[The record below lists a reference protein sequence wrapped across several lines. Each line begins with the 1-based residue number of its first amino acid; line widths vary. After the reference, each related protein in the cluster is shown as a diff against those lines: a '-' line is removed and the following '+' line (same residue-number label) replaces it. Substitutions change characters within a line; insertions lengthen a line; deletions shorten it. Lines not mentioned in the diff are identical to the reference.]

1 MKKIIPCLLGVLITA
16 MVGCQ
21 STDDKS
27 SNVSD
32 IKDIK
37 FTLPAQIQWNAM
49 KSKDGVAT
57 IYLPKMPNVDFNNTP
72 VKVVYQKQLG
82 DKALAKSPKAIADE
96 ILSPMKKHCKQVGVG
111 KLKPVSTYANQQNYQ
126 VLCNQIKGKKF
137 GVIAYLSIY
146 SDKNGRYVLSSD
158 VKTPVMTK
166 PGEFAKPKGKKQEQ
180 ALGQALGLNKLIQ
193 NMMTTAK
200 VCDTKE
206 QCQ

>member
-1 MKKIIPCLLGVLITA
+1 MKKIIPCLFGALTVA

-27 SNVSD
+27 SNVSA
-32 IKDIK
+32 IKEIQL
-37 FTLPAQIQWNAM
+37 TLPTQIQWNAM

-57 IYLPKMPNVDFNNTP
+57 IYLPKIPNVDINNAP

-82 DKALAKSPKAIADE
+82 EKALAKSAKTVANE
-96 ILSPMKKHCKQVGVG
+96 ILSSMKQHCKQMRVGA
-111 KLKPVSTYANQQNYQ
+111 LKPVSTYANQQNYQ
-126 VLCNQIKGKKF
+126 VLCSQIKGKQF

-146 SDKNGRYVLSSD
+146 SDKNGRHVISSD
-158 VKTPVMTK
+158 VRTPVMTK
-166 PGEFAKPKGKKQEQ
+166 PGDFAKPKGKKQEQ

-193 NMMTTAK
+193 KTMMTAK
-200 VCDTKE
+200 VCNAKG